1 MRGNKSKSPKRSGML
16 SKKKVENFHPSLP
29 KKQVQKMNREIGE
42 KQKRETIK
50 NN

>member
-1 MRGNKSKSPKRSGML
+1 ML
-16 SKKKVENFHPSLP
+16 SRKKVENFHPSLP
-29 KKQVQKMNREIGE
+29 KKQVQKMNKDIAG